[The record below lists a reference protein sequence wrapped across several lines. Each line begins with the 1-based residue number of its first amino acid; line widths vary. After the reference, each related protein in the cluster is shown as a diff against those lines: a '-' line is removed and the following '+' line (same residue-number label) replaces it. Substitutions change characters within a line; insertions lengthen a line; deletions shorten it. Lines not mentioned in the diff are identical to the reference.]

1 MATFVKR
8 GKKWFF
14 IVSYYGSD
22 GVRHRHEEYGGMT
35 KDEAERTFRAHIRQ
49 KDETGRYVKPP
60 DITVGDFLAEWLEKQ
75 VKVNGKPAT
84 YNLYK
89 GLTINHINPAFG
101 TRRLRD
107 IRTRELQDWLI
118 GLKDKGSS
126 KSTVKVLLSILRS
139 AGKWAVA
146 NREYLT
152 INPAANVSLPR
163 FDEAPT
169 SPGVFTSDEIAE
181 IFEFYSAGSKLFIPI
196 RIAYYTGMRKGEVLA
211 LKWSDIDLFGRSITV
226 SKTLYNGQHNAPKT
240 KGSYR
245 QVSFGQ
251 KLMSDLIKQ
260 KHWQEANAEAWGSYY
275 SPSPY
280 VCTREDG
287 SQMTAN
293 DIRAFEKY
301 CKAHFG
307 GHSFHTF
314 RHTHATRLL
323 ASGQFTLEYVAKRL
337 GHSSLATTANIY
349 YNVTKDEA
357 RQAADKME
365 DIL

>member
-1 MATFVKR
+1 MATFIKR
-8 GKKWFF
+8 GKKWFY
-14 IVSYYGSD
+14 IITYYDKD
-22 GVRHRHEEYGGMT
+22 GKRHRHEEPGGAT
-35 KDEAERTFRAHIRQ
+35 KEEAQKAFRAHIRQ
-49 KDETGRYVKPP
+49 ADATGEYIKPEN
-60 DITVGDFLAEWLEKQ
+60 ITVADFLAEWLEKR
-75 VKVNGKPAT
+75 VKENNKPAT

-89 GLTINHINPAFG
+89 GLTANHINPAFG
-101 TRRLRD
+101 ARRLRD

-118 GLKDKGSS
+118 GLKDKGSA

-152 INPAANVSLPR
+152 VNPAANVSLPR
-163 FDEAPT
+163 FDAAPT
-169 SPGVFTSDEIAE
+169 SPGVFTPDEIKD
-181 IFEFYSAGSKLFIPI
+181 IFDFYDEGCKLYIPI
-196 RIAYYTGMRKGEVLA
+196 RIAYYTGMRIGEVLA
-211 LKWSDIDLFGRSITV
+211 LKWSDIDLFGRFITV
-226 SKTLYNGQHNAPKT
+226 SKTLYNGQQNAPKT

-251 KLMSDLIKQ
+251 KLMGDLSKQ
-260 KHWQEANAEAWGSYY
+260 KHWQESNAEVWGAYY
-275 SPSPY
+275 NPSPY